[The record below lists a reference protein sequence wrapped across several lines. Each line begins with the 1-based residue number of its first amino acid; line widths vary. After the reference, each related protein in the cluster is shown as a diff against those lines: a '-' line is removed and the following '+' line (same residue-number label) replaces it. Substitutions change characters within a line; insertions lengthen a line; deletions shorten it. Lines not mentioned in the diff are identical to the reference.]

1 MHVFGLTGGIASGK
15 SAVAARLR
23 ARGVPVI
30 DADELAREVVAKGT
44 EGLAE
49 VEYLD
54 GEYHVVKP
62 GSFVI
67 CAVTG
72 THIPLDA
79 LRYWSVDLQEAYAS
93 PEIATKRFRETGH
106 TPK

>member
-1 MHVFGLTGGIASGK
+1 MNQME
-15 SAVAARLR
+15 
-23 ARGVPVI
+23 RGFVP
-30 DADELAREVVAKGT
+30 

-49 VEYLD
+49 LEYLD
-54 GEYHVVKP
+54 GEYRVVRT
-62 GSFVI
+62 GSFVF

-72 THIPLDA
+72 AAIPLEA

-93 PEIATKRFRETGH
+93 PADALKRFQERGL